1 MRNIDSRTRS
11 LRFDCCVFLFHSF
24 SAVTFATQ
32 SGAERTCGRDGRNDA
47 NDPGCVKTN
56 TSAKCRKNNSP
67 TRYRAESAQ
76 DDLAPL
82 CAISPRVLLRARSAL
97 EFSHG
102 QDPLQTWRL
111 DSPTGNFGMSPAKVA
126 RTKIC
131 PTSSQALSES
141 RREWLLLTRRTPR
154 S

>member
-1 MRNIDSRTRS
+1 MGPEDHGPLSRDVCFGGKFGPDLLSKS
-11 LRFDCCVFLFHSF
+11 L
-24 SAVTFATQ
+24 SAF
-32 SGAERTCGRDGRNDA
+32 E
-47 NDPGCVKTN
+47 PGCVKTH

-111 DSPTGNFGMSPAKVA
+111 DSPTGNFGMSPAKFA
-126 RTKIC
+126 RTKIG